1 MNKDTINIGTINK
14 GYPLERNVTGT
25 PVRGVQFQKTYDLMS
40 VYRLFCRSNFISQYL
55 YSRTAFFTHCDFG
68 INIVDLLHFFN
79 HVSLTTTPW
88 IVTYETEVPRWNSG
102 KKIGL
107 HLLARDSCKRI
118 IALSECARHIQR
130 QLLNEYPE
138 HRSAILSKI
147 TVLHPPQQLNVE
159 SCTDKGVPPSNGP
172 LFTLVG
178 GDFFR
183 KGGREVLQVF
193 DRLFEEGHNVRLAV
207 VSSLECGDY
216 ASKTTRE
223 DREWARQLIDKH
235 EGRIEYFHRL
245 PNDEVIELFKRSHVG
260 LLPSYGDTYGYSVL
274 EAQSCGCPVITTD
287 IRALPE
293 INNDETGW
301 LIEVPKDQRRDGQL
315 STPEER
321 QFYSQIVAD
330 NLYQIIREIIKH
342 PQCIQEK
349 GNAAISRIR
358 TQHDPDEHAKQLEA
372 IYSDAL
378 S

>member
-1 MNKDTINIGTINK
+1 MIKVGVINRSYNSKRNIRNLNIDEIG
-14 GYPLERNVTGT
+14 Y
-25 PVRGVQFQKTYDLMS
+25 VRSFDIMS
-40 VYRLFCRSNFISQYL
+40 VYRMLCRSSLFRKHL
-55 YSRTAFFTHCDFG
+55 HSRTAFFTHCDLG
-68 INIVDLLHFFN
+68 INTVDLLHFFN
-79 HVSLTTTPW
+79 HVSITTTPW
-88 IVTYETEVPRWNSG
+88 IVTYETAVPRWNSG

-107 HLLARDSCKRI
+107 RLLAGDSCKKI
-118 IALSECARHIQR
+118 IALSECARQIQR

-138 HRSAILSKI
+138 HKSAILNKI
-147 TVLHPPQQLNVE
+147 TVLHPPQQPNVNAW
-159 SCTDKGVPPSNGP
+159 TDKGISLTNGL

-183 KGGREVLQVF
+183 KGGREVMQVF
-193 DRLFEEGHNVRLAV
+193 DRLFEEGHDVRLAV
-207 VSSLECGDY
+207 VSSLEFGDY
-216 ASKTTRE
+216 ASKATRE
-223 DREWARQLIDKH
+223 DRAWARQLIDKH
-235 EGRIEYFHRL
+235 KDRIEYFRRL
-245 PNDEVIELFKRSHVG
+245 PNNEVIKLFKRSHVG

-330 NLYQIIREIIKH
+330 NLYRIIREIIEDPH
-342 PQCIQEK
+342 RVREK
-349 GNAAISRIR
+349 GIHSLDRIR
-358 TQHDPDEHAKQLEA
+358 THHDPGEHAKQLEA

-378 S
+378 SRK